1 MTGLIVLMFVP
12 AIAAVMFALRSRRQ
26 KHQINELLSKLITR
40 GIDDRERNDERRALL
55 GTVAHELRSPIG
67 AILGYV
73 ELLEDGLYGPLDERA
88 GEPLS
93 RIRSSAHQLL
103 ALTDGMHE
111 LAGDGGSQV
120 LEDLDIEDVNFA
132 ELLRST
138 IERARVEVDA
148 RRVVVE
154 LIDVP
159 QLLSGRSDPRI
170 VATMLD
176 AALGCALKSSAERT
190 LDIRLSA
197 DTEAVTVTV
206 RHTGI
211 IAENIERDRFANGAA
226 LRFAIARRLAERL
239 QGRVDLVPEG
249 PETALHLQLKRRLT

>member
-12 AIAAVMFALRSRRQ
+12 AIAAVMFALRVRRQ

-40 GIDDRERNDERRALL
+40 GMDDRDRKDERRALL

-73 ELLEDGLYGPLDERA
+73 ELLEDGLYGSLDERA

-138 IERARVEVDA
+138 VERARVEIDA
-148 RRVVVE
+148 RRVVVN
-154 LIDVP
+154 LMDVP

-170 VATMLD
+170 VTTLLD
-176 AALGCALKSSAERT
+176 AALGCAVKSSAERT
-190 LDIRLSA
+190 LGIRIGA
-197 DTEAVTVTV
+197 DAGTVTVTI

-211 IAENIERDRFANGAA
+211 DAANVERDRFANGAA

-239 QGRVDLVPEG
+239 QGGVDLAPDG
-249 PETALHLQLKRRLT
+249 PDTTLHIRLKRRLT